1 MASSALEANAEQ
13 AVFLDEEEYVDRQI
27 ALADRRLC
35 EALKRRET
43 KDFCAPII
51 RRLIDLVANAD
62 RIAEEEWNQ
71 RCHSALRTPG
81 VTFV

>member
-1 MASSALEANAEQ
+1 MASSALETNAEQ
-13 AVFLDEEEYVDRQI
+13 AGVLGEEENVHRQI
-27 ALADRRLC
+27 ALADWRLC

-43 KDFCAPII
+43 KDFCGPVI

-71 RCHSALRTPG
+71 RCQSALRTPG